1 MAKPTADPHY
11 LRIKTHLKEGMASG
25 RWEAGDL
32 LPSEGQLTMRFKISR
47 MTANRALREL
57 EQEGLIERVQGVG
70 SFVAQLHRAPA
81 VVQVREVA
89 DVIAAHGGQHDWVV
103 QRTERARASAQQA
116 AELGLKRGAPV
127 FVAVVVHR
135 DGGVP
140 LQVET
145 LVVNPQVAPDFL
157 GQDFS
162 QQQPAA
168 YLQELAPLSSSRTL
182 VEAALPSEDDAR
194 WLAVPRRSPC
204 LVVRRIH
211 YSRGVAVATSR
222 WVHPGARLQ
231 LHGVFGAGA

>member
-1 MAKPTADPHY
+1 M
-11 LRIKTHLKEGMASG
+11 
-25 RWEAGDL
+25 
-32 LPSEGQLTMRFKISR
+32 
-47 MTANRALREL
+47 
-57 EQEGLIERVQGVG
+57 
-70 SFVAQLHRAPA
+70 
-81 VVQVREVA
+81 A

-145 LVVNPQVAPDFL
+145 LVVNPRLRPTSL

-168 YLQELAPLSSSRTL
+168 YLRELAPLSSSRTL

-194 WLAVPRRSPC
+194 WLAVPLARPAWWCAASTT
-204 LVVRRIH
+204 
-211 YSRGVAVATSR
+211 A
-222 WVHPGARLQ
+222 GAWPWPPRAGCTRARACNCI
-231 LHGVFGAGA
+231 GVFGAGA